1 MSPQPPASSSPVA
14 PSTAIVA
21 LSQTSPSTALAQPR
35 QRVAG
40 ATTSAP
46 RLTTP
51 AYPWAIYPP
60 SFEGMR
66 EQLGLPNATYGYNVG
81 ALCTTAHLATRAKAT
96 ALIWVGAYGQTER
109 YSFADM
115 DAASNRWANL
125 LQHLGVQAGDRVF
138 VYMERWPEQYQAIL
152 GGLKLGAIVAP
163 LFAAFGTDA
172 IADRLA
178 DAGAK
183 LIITTPNQ
191 KPRVDA
197 VRGQLPALE
206 HVVVVSRGAT
216 HPLMQAGDHDANYL
230 LPLQSA
236 EFTPQ
241 WTAAVMP
248 SIMHYTSGTT
258 GKPKGALH
266 KHEAVVAQAATTQAV
281 LDLVPERDVYWCT
294 ADPGWVTGTAYGIVG
309 PWALG
314 ITQLVTEAGFKAET
328 WYELLQNY
336 RVTVWYTAP
345 TALRL
350 LMKAGKDI
358 PQRYDFSQL
367 RHIASVGEPLNPEAY
382 TWGQQVFKRS
392 IVDTW
397 WQTETG
403 AMHIVNRL
411 GLPVKPG
418 SMGQPFP
425 GVEATILDDQYQ
437 PLPPNTEGHLAL
449 RATSPSFFLGYWGAE
464 EKTQSRFKNGWYL
477 TGDRAKCDAQ
487 GYYWFIG
494 RDDDVIN
501 TAGHLVGPFEVE
513 NALVSHPAVAEAGV
527 IGVPDEERMEAIM
540 AFVALKVGFTPS
552 DELRHDIQTH
562 VRQHLAAH
570 AYPRQVVFVE
580 SLPKTRSGK
589 IMRRVLKARALGLP
603 EGDVSGLEND

>member
-1 MSPQPPASSSPVA
+1 
-14 PSTAIVA
+14 
-21 LSQTSPSTALAQPR
+21 
-35 QRVAG
+35 
-40 ATTSAP
+40 
-46 RLTTP
+46 
-51 AYPWAIYPP
+51 
-60 SFEGMR
+60 
-66 EQLGLPNATYGYNVG
+66 
-81 ALCTTAHLATRAKAT
+81 
-96 ALIWVGAYGQTER
+96 
-109 YSFADM
+109 
-115 DAASNRWANL
+115 
-125 LQHLGVQAGDRVF
+125 
-138 VYMERWPEQYQAIL
+138 
-152 GGLKLGAIVAP
+152 
-163 LFAAFGTDA
+163 
-172 IADRLA
+172 
-178 DAGAK
+178 
-183 LIITTPNQ
+183 
-191 KPRVDA
+191 
-197 VRGQLPALE
+197 
-206 HVVVVSRGAT
+206 
-216 HPLMQAGDHDANYL
+216 
-230 LPLQSA
+230 
-236 EFTPQ
+236 
-241 WTAAVMP
+241 
-248 SIMHYTSGTT
+248 
-258 GKPKGALH
+258 
-266 KHEAVVAQAATTQAV
+266 
-281 LDLVPERDVYWCT
+281 
-294 ADPGWVTGTAYGIVG
+294 
-309 PWALG
+309 
-314 ITQLVTEAGFKAET
+314 
-328 WYELLQNY
+328 
-336 RVTVWYTAP
+336 VTVWYTAP

-403 AMHIVNRL
+403 AMYIVNRL